1 MMMQRRR
8 VVHMAAMVAVAAC
21 GRSLTPAAAPVHAP
35 VIAMPGQDSS
45 PPALQDAAPR
55 SEESASVPAVVIPD
69 SLSSSLERS
78 IASVGAAL
86 GIPPLSIGETAAQP
100 VEAEAVSWDL
110 DVLSYATQEHVAR
123 YVTLFS
129 GSARERIQSR
139 LSRGKAYEPM
149 IREKFRSRGI
159 PEDLYYLALVESGY
173 DPHAYSRA
181 AAVGMWQFMSST
193 ARGVGLRVD
202 HWVDERRDP
211 VRATDAAGKFLN
223 MLYQQFGSYYL
234 AAAAYNGGPGRVSR
248 GLARFQDELEEVA
261 GDDRFFALA
270 QQSYLRPETRNYVPQ
285 LIAAALIGKEPAR
298 YGLSVVDAAPPFA
311 YDSVRV
317 PALTS
322 LGLVAELIGRPVAE
336 VRDLN
341 SHLLRGVTPP
351 SGDDQ
356 LRLPV
361 GSRELFETAWDTLP
375 ADTRRAFSTVRAK
388 KGQTLAALARANG
401 VDARRLAW
409 YNPGLSSTKR
419 LPAGREVL
427 VPAVHV
433 IAASRDVPN
442 PSIERYGS
450 APSGANRVVHVVRRG
465 ESLGLIAR
473 RYRTTVAGLQR
484 ANGLKRTVVYPGQ
497 TIIIRTA
504 GSRARPV
511 AQRGVSAQ
519 AKKKPA
525 TRGKAT
531 AAKAVAPS
539 KGAGAPKKG
548 AKATQSSVPRP
559 R

>member
-1 MMMQRRR
+1 MLMRRRR
-8 VVHMAAMVAVAAC
+8 VVVTAVVLGVAAC
-21 GRSLTPAAAPVHAP
+21 GRPLSPSVAPAPAPVPAIRTEEPAPQVDQGAPAP
-35 VIAMPGQDSS
+35 VQEKG
-45 PPALQDAAPR
+45 
-55 SEESASVPAVVIPD
+55 SVPSVIIPD
-69 SLSSSLERS
+69 SLSISLQQS
-78 IASVGAAL
+78 IADVGAAL
-86 GIPPLSIGETAAQP
+86 GVSLAAQP
-100 VEAEAVSWDL
+100 EAVLARPAESDEVSWDL
-110 DVLSYATQEHVAR
+110 DVLSYATHEHVAR

-129 GSARERIQSR
+129 GSARDRIQSR

-149 IREKFRSRGI
+149 IREKFRARGI

-211 VRATDAAGKFLN
+211 VRATDAAAKFLN
-223 MLYQQFGSYYL
+223 LLYQQFGSYYL

-248 GLARFQDELEEVA
+248 GLARFQDELDEVV

-270 QQSYLRPETRNYVPQ
+270 QQSYLRAETRNYVPQ

-298 YGLSVVDAAPPFA
+298 YGLSVADAVPAFA

-322 LGLVAELIGRPVAE
+322 LGLVAQLIGRPVAE

-351 SGDDQ
+351 TGDDQ
-356 LRLPV
+356 LRVPV
-361 GSRELFETAWDTLP
+361 GSREVFEAAWDTLTS
-375 ADTRRAFSTVRAK
+375 DTRRAFVTVRAK
-388 KGQTLAALARANG
+388 KGQTLATLAREHG

-419 LPAGREVL
+419 LTAGRDVL
-427 VPAVHV
+427 VPAAHV

-442 PSIERYGS
+442 PSIEKYGS
-450 APSGANRVVHVVRRG
+450 TPGGSSRVVHVVRRG

-497 TIIIRTA
+497 TIIIRTVS
-504 GSRARPV
+504 GGRARP
-511 AQRGVSAQ
+511 AAARRSSGQ
-519 AKKKPA
+519 ARKAAAPRRA
-525 TRGKAT
+525 TS
-531 AAKAVAPS
+531 S
-539 KGAGAPKKG
+539 KGAKTTKAAKSTSG
-548 AKATQSSVPRP
+548 AKATQSRVPRP

>member
-1 MMMQRRR
+1 MRRRR
-8 VVHMAAMVAVAAC
+8 VVHMAAVLGVVAC
-21 GRSLTPAAAPVHAP
+21 GRPLSPAVTPAPTPVVAAARAEELAP
-35 VIAMPGQDSS
+35 QASPGA
-45 PPALQDAAPR
+45 PATLQ
-55 SEESASVPAVVIPD
+55 ESTAVPSVVIPD
-69 SLSSSLERS
+69 SLSSSLARS
-78 IASVGAAL
+78 IADVGAAL
-86 GIPPLSIGETAAQP
+86 GVPLAAL
-100 VEAEAVSWDL
+100 AEAVPARSAESDEVSWDL
-110 DVLSYATQEHVAR
+110 DVLSYATHEQVAR

-129 GSARERIQSR
+129 GRARDRIQSR
-139 LSRGKAYEPM
+139 LTRGKAYEPM
-149 IREKFRSRGI
+149 IREKFRAGGI
-159 PEDLYYLALVESGY
+159 PEDLYYLALVESGF

-211 VRATDAAGKFLN
+211 VRATDAAAKFLN
-223 MLYQQFGSYYL
+223 LLYQQFGSYYL

-248 GLARFQDELEEVA
+248 GLAKFQDELEEVA

-298 YGLSVVDAAPPFA
+298 YGLAVADSVTPFA
-311 YDSVRV
+311 YDSVQV

-322 LGLVAELIGRPVAE
+322 LGLAAQLIGRPVAE

-351 SGDDQ
+351 SGNDQ
-356 LRLPV
+356 LRLPP
-361 GSRELFETAWDTLP
+361 GTRELFTAAWDTLP
-375 ADTRRAFSTVRAK
+375 VEQRRAFITVRAK
-388 KGQTLAALARANG
+388 KGQTLATLARAHG

-409 YNPGLSSTKR
+409 YNPGVVASRR
-419 LPAGREVL
+419 LAAGRELL
-427 VPAVHV
+427 VPAPHV

-450 APSGANRVVHVVRRG
+450 APAGSSRVVHVVRRG

-497 TIIIRTA
+497 TIIIRAA
-504 GSRARPV
+504 GSSGKAAVARKAPAKASKKVATRTNTKKAAPARAR
-511 AQRGVSAQ
+511 R
-519 AKKKPA
+519 
-525 TRGKAT
+525 
-531 AAKAVAPS
+531 
-539 KGAGAPKKG
+539 
-548 AKATQSSVPRP
+548 
-559 R
+559 